1 MHQPFIHLNYLI
13 MKTFKKTY
21 LGKGKKI
28 LNLRI
33 VKVTCRL
40 EDLQAIAYDFE
51 GTDYVTFEI
60 AEMLKPD
67 GFGRTH
73 TCYYRK
79 AVEDQLE
86 AEAAPVKPTKK
97 PAREIAVTM

>member
-1 MHQPFIHLNYLI
+1 

-28 LNLRI
+28 QNLRI

-40 EDLQAIAYDFE
+40 EDLQSIAYDFE
-51 GTDYVTFEI
+51 GTNYVTFEI
-60 AEMLKPD
+60 AQMMKPD

-73 TCYYRK
+73 TCYYRQE
-79 AVEDQLE
+79 VEDQPELSP
-86 AEAAPVKPTKK
+86 AKPAKK
-97 PAREIAVTM
+97 PAKEIAVTV

>member
-1 MHQPFIHLNYLI
+1 
-13 MKTFKKTY
+13 MKIFKKTY

-28 LNLRI
+28 QNLRI

-40 EDLQAIAYDFE
+40 DDLKAIAYDFE

-60 AEMLKPD
+60 AQMLNPD

-79 AVEDQLE
+79 EVVDQPE
-86 AEAAPVKPTKK
+86 PISAMSAKK
-97 PAREIAVTM
+97 PAKKIAIAV

>member
-1 MHQPFIHLNYLI
+1 

-28 LNLRI
+28 QNLRI

-40 EDLQAIAYDFE
+40 EDLQAISYDFE

-79 AVEDQLE
+79 AMEDQPSQEQIPLKLSR
-86 AEAAPVKPTKK
+86 KPTTQ
-97 PAREIAVTM
+97 IAATV

>member
-1 MHQPFIHLNYLI
+1 

-28 LNLRI
+28 QNLRI

-40 EDLQAIAYDFE
+40 EDLQAISYDFE

-79 AVEDQLE
+79 AVEDQQE
-86 AEAAPVKPTKK
+86 PEVQPVNPAKK
-97 PAREIAVTM
+97 PAKEIGVAV